1 MPSRGN
7 CAIPLHCNFYVTF
20 IVMKKYRT
28 VIRYK
33 NYFDDFLRA
42 QRPKVIEKILQ
53 TLRMVEVLERIPTT
67 HLKHIEG
74 TNGLFEI
81 RVQFGNDIFRVF
93 CFFDDGWLV
102 VLLSGFQKKT
112 QRTPRQ
118 EIEKA
123 VGLMNDYYNE
133 KKKEA
138 ENGR

>member
-7 CAIPLHCNFYVTF
+7 CAISLHCNFYVTF
-20 IVMKKYRT
+20 VVMKKYRT

-42 QRPKVIEKILQ
+42 QRPKVVEKILQ
-53 TLRMVEVLERIPTT
+53 TLRMVEVLERIPAT
-67 HLKHIEG
+67 HLKHIED

-93 CFFDDGWLV
+93 CFFDDGRLV

-123 VGLMNDYYNE
+123 VGLMNNYYNE
-133 KKKEA
+133 KKEEA
-138 ENGR
+138 KNGR

>member
-7 CAIPLHCNFYVTF
+7 FAIPLHCNFYVTF

-53 TLRMVEVLERIPTT
+53 TLRMVEVLERIPAT

-93 CFFDDGWLV
+93 CFFDDGRLV